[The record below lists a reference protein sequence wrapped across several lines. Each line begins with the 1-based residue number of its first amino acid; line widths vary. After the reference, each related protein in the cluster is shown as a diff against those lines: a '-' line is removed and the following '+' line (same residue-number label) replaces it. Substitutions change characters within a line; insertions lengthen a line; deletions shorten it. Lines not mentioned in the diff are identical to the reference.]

1 MASSGF
7 ELICTVLWL
16 RPIIAFPLLLAPDR
30 ALVLDVWPPSSPSGL
45 HSHTCLHTLHDSPIP
60 QSGHV
65 MFSGC
70 PLSVL
75 FPQPLQPLK
84 FQRKHPFPGSCPPSS
99 WARLR
104 PPPSDSFITNATIY
118 FWLFCPFL
126 QLGSLFVLLI
136 SVDPGAPPGPG
147 RCHVLNKR
155 LSRE

>member
-45 HSHTCLHTLHDSPIP
+45 HSHTCLHTLPAVSPHDSPIP

-104 PPPSDSFITNATIY
+104 PPPQVIHLSQMPPSTSGSSARSSSLAACLSCSSLSTQE
-118 FWLFCPFL
+118 LP
-126 QLGSLFVLLI
+126 LGLV
-136 SVDPGAPPGPG
+136 GAM
-147 RCHVLNKR
+147 C
-155 LSRE
+155 